1 MDIARV
7 LARIAEGDREAFAE
21 VVEVFQRPLFR
32 FLGRMGLTQAVAAE
46 IAQETFVRA
55 WRNLGQYQS
64 DRAEFS
70 TWLFSIARNLAL
82 NELTR
87 MPVSRQSLV
96 ENAVANVVSA
106 LPTPVDEIAQ
116 QQSSTRLHL
125 ALSRLPLADRTAL
138 ALVYVQEL
146 QLADVA
152 ELEGT
157 TVGAIKTRVH
167 RARAKLR
174 ELLGAEHE

>member
-1 MDIARV
+1 VDIARV

-32 FLGRMGLTQAVAAE
+32 FLGRMGLTHAVAAE

-116 QQSSTRLHL
+116 QQSSTRLQL

-167 RARAKLR
+167 RAKAKLR